1 MRAILSGLHQKKK
14 KQELEFELIDVP
26 GSFDNLRVMF
36 LEKTSLASVTVPVRR
51 IVDNNL
57 IRIQID
63 PDQLQFD
70 AFGQSEFAW
79 QLFLAFNTADEQVIL
94 QVESEYLSDRHQL
107 SLTSYY
113 QVNSDAEGMAT
124 FNIHTQQPEDE
135 FTINSVNLTNDTL
148 SITGYNRLNGQP
160 IKNQKIILKTRN
172 LGAKLAYPT
181 TAGSL
186 KTLFT
191 ANIPL
196 TDLPSDSIEDLFVE
210 YTVGTQQIEQRV
222 ILARS
227 LEGQMTQAVL
237 PGGRMILIEKSVNN
251 GIVIKEFPAPSL
263 LKRAGALP
271 QKLQAVVNLGRTLQD
286 KVNLRRMRWLFKSGH
301 RPYEQP
307 TIIFE
312 SFGGRQVSDSPYAIY
327 RLFVELYPGFT
338 FVWSIDRSLKKFC
351 KQNQI
356 PYVVRRTSKWVRTL
370 EKSSYWISNARFP
383 AWVKKPRY
391 VTYIQTWH
399 GTPLKKLGLDIE
411 NVSMPGTTTTKYH
424 DNFVK
429 EANRWDALVSPND
442 YSTQIFRSAFGFNN
456 QILKGGYPRNDELIN
471 SHPEDIKALKEQMG
485 IPLDKKVVLY
495 APTYR
500 DNQFAEKGKYT
511 FELPFSLDDFRKQFG
526 DDTVLI
532 LRMHYLIAN
541 AMDISDY
548 TDFVYDFS
556 SHPNISDLYLV
567 SDMLITDYSS
577 VFFDYAYLKRP
588 ILFYPYDYHLY
599 KDELRGFYLDYE
611 KDLPGQIANNEK
623 ELLAGITAC
632 LKQPDMSEDPKFMK
646 FYNRFCSIDDGLS
659 SLKVVNYVVHQI
671 EKNG

>member
-456 QILKGGYPRNDELIN
+456 QILKVGYPRNDELIN